1 MYVCVCIH
9 THIYMQDRRRKSL
22 VLNCSKKW
30 RLHRER
36 LQLCDIKRETTRRF
50 HFSCRSSLF
59 SVFFHLIFT
68 FPLFFFRT
76 SVCFFFHL
84 LRMDVSFGF
93 FFLLFFFFHCWMKQC
108 TRERGKELKVRSCR
122 SVAEVKYGPSPC
134 PFLWQ

>member
-50 HFSCRSSLF
+50 HFSCRSLF
-59 SVFFHLIFT
+59 PVFFHLIFT
-68 FPLFFFRT
+68 FPPFFFRT
-76 SVCFFFHL
+76 SVCFFSICFEW
-84 LRMDVSFGF
+84 MFPSVF
-93 FFLLFFFFHCWMKQC
+93 FFIIFFLSLLDETMHE
-108 TRERGKELKVRSCR
+108 RERERTKSQVVQICR
-122 SVAEVKYGPSPC
+122 GG
-134 PFLWQ
+134 